1 METQRKAQRDDRT
14 AFVHVRIERDVLDRF
29 REIAEAEHRTVSQD
43 VRRYIDTRI
52 ADADAT
58 TLRAA
63 A

>member
-1 METQRKAQRDDRT
+1 MGTQRKAQRDDRT

-58 TLRAA
+58 ELRAA